1 MEIVNKV
8 DYKQLQWEA
17 IKRPKVCDSVLFTAA
32 MLENQDN
39 NPIGKKY
46 LPSPFSFNSFLS

>member
-8 DYKQLQWEA
+8 DYKQLQREA
-17 IKRPKVCDSVLFTAA
+17 FKRPKVCDSVLFTAA